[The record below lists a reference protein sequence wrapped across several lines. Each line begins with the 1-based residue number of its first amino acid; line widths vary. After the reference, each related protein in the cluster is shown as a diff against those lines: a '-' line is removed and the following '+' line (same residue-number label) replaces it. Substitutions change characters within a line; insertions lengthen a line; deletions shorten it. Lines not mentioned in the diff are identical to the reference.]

1 MTPKKGKKTDY
12 KIKDSGTRRKF
23 KTGAVRDIQ
32 ASKGRFDL
40 LPPRAIEALAIH
52 YQKGC
57 KKYGERN
64 WELGIPLS
72 RYLDSSL
79 RHAFQF
85 LQGLE
90 DENHLIAAIWNL
102 MCLYETKERIKE
114 GILPSELDDLP
125 KQVKKNDK

>member
-1 MTPKKGKKTDY
+1 MPDKKKKKDDY

-23 KTGAVRDIQ
+23 GTGAVRDIQ
-32 ASKGRFDL
+32 AIKGRFDL
-40 LPPRAIEALAIH
+40 LPPRAIQALAIH

-72 RYLDSSL
+72 RYADSGL

-102 MCLYETKERIKE
+102 MCLYETKQRIKE

>member
-1 MTPKKGKKTDY
+1 MTDKKEKKSDY
-12 KIKDSGTRRKF
+12 KIKDSGNRRKF
-23 KTGAVRDIQ
+23 QTGAVRDIQ
-32 ASKGRFDL
+32 AIKGRFDL
-40 LPPRAIEALAIH
+40 LPPRVIKALAIH

-72 RYLDSSL
+72 RYLDSGL
-79 RHAFQF
+79 RHTFQF
-85 LQGLE
+85 LEGLE